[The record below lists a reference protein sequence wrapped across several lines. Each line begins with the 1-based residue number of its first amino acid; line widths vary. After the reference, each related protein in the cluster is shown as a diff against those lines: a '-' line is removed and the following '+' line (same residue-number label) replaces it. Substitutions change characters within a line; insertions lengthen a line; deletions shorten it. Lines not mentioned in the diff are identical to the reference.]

1 MGLGII
7 VAPGC
12 NKSVFFAV
20 SFSVKALKL
29 NIVQKIEIAFW
40 MFLVMLMYSCK
51 GEKDANTPDVSHI
64 QTTLKLYRF
73 EKELANLDTS
83 ALNSGIEKVCS
94 LHPAFCNLY
103 FNSILQMPF
112 QLGQPD
118 PEFDLQLKMFLYHP
132 SNIRLSDKLK
142 LAIPEELK
150 LDKRIEQS
158 LRYFKYYFP
167 EIPEPVFY
175 TAFCDFSYGNFIF
188 EHESGADGLGIGLEF
203 FAGEHIDYKAIDP
216 ENPVFSEY
224 IRRSLNADHLLP
236 RTWDAWLEDR
246 IQVPASSQL
255 LDFMIQRGK
264 KLYILE
270 KLLPNVADTAVFDM
284 SAEQLLWCRNNKM
297 EIWSFFLAQKLL
309 YSSELMKIN
318 KYINPSPNSPGMPE
332 NAPGRT
338 GSYIGYELVKAY
350 MKNNPG
356 ISLTDLL
363 ETSDSQSFLQ
373 KSRFKP
379 RNE

>member
-1 MGLGII
+1 MNTI
-7 VAPGC
+7 
-12 NKSVFFAV
+12 
-20 SFSVKALKL
+20 
-29 NIVQKIEIAFW
+29 QKIEIGLW
-40 MFLVMLMYSCK
+40 MLLSLQLFSCK
-51 GEKDANTPDVSHI
+51 GEKDENTPDVKHI
-64 QTTLKLYRF
+64 QTELKLYRF
-73 EKELANLDTS
+73 EKELEKLDSS
-83 ALNSGIEKVCS
+83 ALAIDIKKLCS
-94 LHPAFCNLY
+94 THPAFCNLY

-112 QLGQPD
+112 QMDQTD
-118 PEFDLQLKMFLYHP
+118 PEFGLQLKMFLYHP
-132 SNIRLSDKLK
+132 SNIRLSAKLK
-142 LAIPEELK
+142 LAIPEDEILHKSLEL
-150 LDKRIEQS
+150 S

-167 EIPEPVFY
+167 ETREPVFY

-203 FAGEHIDYKAIDP
+203 FAGEHIDYKTIDP
-216 ENPVFSEY
+216 ENPVFSDY
-224 IRRSLNADHLLP
+224 IKRSLNADHLLP

-255 LDFMIQRGK
+255 LDFIIQRGK
-264 KLYILE
+264 KLYIL
-270 KLLPNVADTAVFDM
+270 KTLLPHVADTAVFDM
-284 SAEQLLWCRNNKM
+284 SVDQLQWCRNNKM

-318 KYINPSPNSPGMPE
+318 KYVNPSPNSPGMPE

-350 MKNNPG
+350 MKNNPDTR
-356 ISLTDLL
+356 LVDLL
-363 ETSDSQSFLQ
+363 ETDDSQSFLQ